1 MASVPKYTAMKVFPV
16 CKVFIKYFVLN
27 IFKLLNKSLVQ
38 TGYEFTITTNKNLFM
53 KIVSQFPEA

>member
-53 KIVSQFPEA
+53 KIV